1 MNGISKMKGKV
12 MAKEVWKSIT
22 GFKGLYMVSSY
33 GRIKRIHRGNRT
45 RIGNILKP
53 QKRGMYL
60 KVTLYD
66 SQHRPHVFN
75 IHRLVAQEF
84 HRNRFNKPQVNHID
98 GNKYNNRADNL
109 EWATSSE
116 NSKHAYETGLSKW
129 WVGQEKAT
137 QATKKRVRCIESG
150 LIFESL
156 RDAGIRT
163 KTDETS
169 ICRVCRGKYK
179 TAGGYHWEYI

>member
-1 MNGISKMKGKV
+1 
-12 MAKEVWKSIT
+12 
-22 GFKGLYMVSSY
+22 MVSNY
-33 GRIKRIHRGNRT
+33 GRVKRIHRGNGT

-84 HRNRFNKPQVNHID
+84 HRNRFNKTQVNHID

-109 EWATSSE
+109 EWATPSE
-116 NSKHAYETGLSKW
+116 NNKHAYETGLSKW
-129 WVGQEKAT
+129 WVGLEIANKKNGKKVKCLETNIVYKNQLEAQKQTGVDRSGICKA
-137 QATKKRVRCIESG
+137 
-150 LIFESL
+150 
-156 RDAGIRT
+156 
-163 KTDETS
+163 
-169 ICRVCRGKYK
+169 CRGRYK
-179 TAGGYHWEYI
+179 TAGGFHWEYV